1 MDFTKKQEYTRS
13 VKKRIMDIIGII
25 SAIIHV
31 IGGVF
36 LLINLDKSWL
46 IINRK
51 IIGIVILAIAV
62 FDVVRLF

>member
-1 MDFTKKQEYTRS
+1 
-13 VKKRIMDIIGII
+13 MDIIGII

-51 IIGIVILAIAV
+51 IIGIVILAIAL